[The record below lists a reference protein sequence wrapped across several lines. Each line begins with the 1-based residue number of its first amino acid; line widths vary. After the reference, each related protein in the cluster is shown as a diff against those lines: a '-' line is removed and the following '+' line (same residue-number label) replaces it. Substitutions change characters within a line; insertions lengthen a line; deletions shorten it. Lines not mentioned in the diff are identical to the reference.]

1 MLGESFNWSKT
12 KMAEVNYAA
21 LSTQPSGSIT
31 KMRAEQIK
39 SEDGFASLAVDF
51 EALRG
56 QVKDIIGAAD
66 YKEAITGEYAKV
78 QIVDLAAHLDASG
91 ATSLSVKQDVAVA
104 GSGSILGTLNVD
116 GQATLASVN
125 VEDLTSGRV
134 VFAGASGEL
143 TDASGLTWDGS
154 DLVAASAKVSD
165 LTSGRVVYAGTS
177 GALVDNANLA
187 FDGTDLTMAS
197 AKVSDLT
204 ATRVVYVGASG
215 ALVDSG
221 EMTFGAGGLTLSKDI
236 SARSGSFSGDITI
249 AGNLTVQGATTT
261 VDTQNLQVADAK
273 IVISSGGIVD
283 GAGLYLGDDTAGE
296 NIRWETDDGGKWIAS
311 DKFAAD
317 TIQALDLSEA
327 IVWADASGN
336 LVEIS
341 NQQLADA
348 IEARLVGG
356 VGVTIT
362 EAGSFVTASIG
373 QPVGTADS
381 VTFAGITNSSLSASR
396 LMATNGSKAEV
407 SVANLADW
415 VAGTANR
422 VSVTNDGDGTI
433 TLSGP
438 QDIHTGASP
447 TFVGETLS
455 GLAADAGKAM
465 KVGPSGALSAA
476 VWDEFVAIEANK
488 GLSLS
493 QSGFKAQ
500 VGLAQD
506 IRTTASPQFNALNVG
521 TAHDILQVNAGADF
535 KFQTTGK
542 IILQDAEGTYELAN
556 TGEYASFNANF
567 TATSIVGAL
576 NEIAEGLGGGKGK
589 EVQTM
594 AGDVSSSGGAFP
606 FQVVLTT
613 LDLGVLD
620 NDAAAQ
626 SRLDVY
632 VNGMMM
638 VQGSDYSVNRGAD
651 RLDFAFPV
659 KQGDVVVAVIR

>member
-1 MLGESFNWSKT
+1 MAIKT
-12 KMAEVNYAA
+12 YSGAA
-21 LSTQPSGSIT
+21 GVEAGVPSTR
-31 KMRAEQIK
+31 MRVEQIK

-125 VEDLTSGRV
+125 IEDLTSGRV

-165 LTSGRVVYAGTS
+165 LTSGRVVYAGAS
-177 GALVDNANLA
+177 GALVDSANLD

-215 ALVDSG
+215 ALVDSS
-221 EMTFGAGGLTLSKDI
+221 EMTFGAGGLTLAKDI
-236 SARSGSFSGDITI
+236 SVRSGSFSGDITI

-283 GAGLYLGDDTAGE
+283 GAGLYLGDDSSGE

-317 TIQALDLSEA
+317 TIQALDLSET
-327 IVWADASGN
+327 IVWADATGN

-356 VGVTIT
+356 VGVTLT
-362 EAGSFVTASIG
+362 EAGSFITASIG

-396 LMATNGSKAEV
+396 LMATNGSKSEV

-465 KVGPSGALSAA
+465 KVGPSGALAAA
-476 VWDEFVAIEANK
+476 VWDEFVAIESNK
-488 GLSLS
+488 GLSLT

-506 IRTTASPQFNALNVG
+506 IRATASPQFNALNIG
-521 TAHDILQVNAGADF
+521 TAHDILQVGVGGVDL
-535 KFQTTGK
+535 KIQTTGVM
-542 IILQDAEGTYELAN
+542 LFQDAEGTYELAK

-594 AGDVSSSGGAFP
+594 GADVSSSGGAYP
-606 FQVVLTT
+606 YQVVLTT

-620 NDAAAQ
+620 SDAAAQ

-638 VQGSDYSVNRGAD
+638 VQGSDYAANRGAD

>member
-1 MLGESFNWSKT
+1 
-12 KMAEVNYAA
+12 
-21 LSTQPSGSIT
+21 
-31 KMRAEQIK
+31 MRAEQIK